1 MTEKGLI
8 KLHVY
13 ELQIGMF
20 VSRLEIPWEQSPFLM
35 QGFDLKTQADIKAV
49 QDVCDYVFIDP
60 SYQKQTHGDALT
72 RNSGAEKQLN
82 FSQAFAN
89 SQHTYQQTSNLVKDL
104 MDDVRFGNS
113 LNTQAAKAAVAD
125 CVDRI
130 IENSNTMALLT
141 QLKNKDEYTQ
151 QHSLNV
157 CILAIMLGR
166 YQKKSIADLN
176 NLGIC
181 ALLHD
186 MGKMKVP
193 LDILNKPGK
202 LTDEEMHLMKAH
214 TTWGR
219 DVIMS
224 ARGVFSGAVDVAYGH
239 HEKLDGSGYPRG
251 IKAQGISEYTR
262 MVAIVDA
269 YDAITSDRVYQKG
282 RLHLEAINILTRS
295 RDTHFDARI
304 VIQFIDCIG
313 IYPVGNLVEM
323 SSGEV
328 AVVIEKNTQNKTRPK
343 VLLLL
348 NAEKQPRQHQI
359 IDLATEEKDVTGETY
374 RIHKVLHSNAYGID
388 LKELHKQG
396 HFNRVFGVQ

>member
-1 MTEKGLI
+1 MTEQGLI

-20 VSRLEIPWEQSPFLM
+20 VSQLEIPWEQSPFLL

-49 QDVCDYVFIDP
+49 QDVCDYVYINP
-60 SYQKQTHGDALT
+60 ARQKQIHGDALT
-72 RNSGAEKQLN
+72 RNSKTDNRLN
-82 FSQAFAN
+82 FTQAFAN
-89 SQHTYQQTSNLVKDL
+89 SQQTYQQTSNLVKDL
-104 MDDVRFGNS
+104 MDDVRFGNT
-113 LNTQAAKAAVAD
+113 LNTEAAKAAVAD

-130 IENSNTMALLT
+130 IENPDAITLLT

-157 CILAIMLGR
+157 CLLAIMLGR
-166 YQKKSIADLN
+166 HQNKSIQDLN

-181 ALLHD
+181 GLLHD

-193 LDILNKPGK
+193 LEVLNKPGK
-202 LTDEEMHLMKAH
+202 LTEDEMRLMEAH

-219 DVIMS
+219 DIIMS
-224 ARGVFSGAVDVAYGH
+224 ARGIFPGAVDVAYGH

-262 MVAIVDA
+262 IVAIVDA

-295 RDTHFDARI
+295 RETHFDAMT

-323 SSGEV
+323 SNGEV
-328 AVVIEKNTQNKTRPK
+328 AVVIEKNVNNKTRPK

-348 NAEKQPRQHQI
+348 NAEKQPQSHQI
-359 IDLATEEKDVTGETY
+359 IDLSTEQKDASGEIY
-374 RIHKVLHSNAYGID
+374 KIHKVLHSDAYGID
-388 LKELHKQG
+388 LKKFHEQG
-396 HFNRVFGVQ
+396 QFNRAFGIL